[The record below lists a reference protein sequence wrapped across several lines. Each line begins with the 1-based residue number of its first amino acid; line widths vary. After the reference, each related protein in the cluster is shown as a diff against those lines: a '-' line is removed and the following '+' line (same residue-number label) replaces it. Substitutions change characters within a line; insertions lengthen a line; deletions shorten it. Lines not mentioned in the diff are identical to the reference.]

1 MPSESFSFPDNF
13 RAAIRRRPLSE
24 QIPTHPQVTV
34 EIKRPAPV
42 PAPPDGP
49 KISPASAP
57 LEPRK
62 ISVVPRAKV
71 RSLCKP
77 KPGEN
82 SNEVDHGH
90 SAEAEPAD
98 DHERENVRLPMA
110 KPIESVRYGLNPR
123 AKAQAQRTWA
133 KAAVYPRPTQ
143 PLPGKRG
150 PNKLLRFLV
159 CEALAISVLIPSA
172 ILGISRRFTDQN
184 VLLLIN
190 ILIIAAAA
198 TIAILPMI
206 FYGRGETLPQREESG
221 GSPQQRGA

>member
-1 MPSESFSFPDNF
+1 MPSESHSFPDNF
-13 RAAIRRRPLSE
+13 RAAIRRGPVPQQVPPL
-24 QIPTHPQVTV
+24 PQVDV
-34 EIKRPAPV
+34 EIKRASPKAAPFRSR
-42 PAPPDGP
+42 P
-49 KISPASAP
+49 ISPAPAP

-77 KPGEN
+77 KPDEQLTNFETGQP
-82 SNEVDHGH
+82 
-90 SAEAEPAD
+90 AEAAPANG
-98 DHERENVRLPMA
+98 HEQENLMPTVAEHVAPVRSAP
-110 KPIESVRYGLNPR
+110 NPALR
-123 AKAQAQRTWA
+123 IQVQRTRA
-133 KAAVYPRPTQ
+133 MAAAYPRITQ
-143 PLPGKRG
+143 QTRDKRG
-150 PNKLLRFLV
+150 PKLFRFLM

-198 TIAILPMI
+198 TIAILPML
-206 FYGRGETLPQREESG
+206 FYGRGETLPQREESD